1 METTTQSR
9 IIENPVIKDRV
20 IFLETAAETKGRYSL
35 LQVELSPT
43 GGNEMHIHKKFDET
57 FTVVKGVLGVQVG
70 DRIIHLQEGET
81 CTAYVGEAHRF
92 FNPSDTEKVTFNVL
106 IQPGS
111 TNFERSLQVM
121 YGLSRDGL
129 TNSKGIPTSVYHLGL
144 LMVWSDTHLP
154 GMGRWMEPILKWAAR
169 LAVKKGIDSQ
179 LKERY
184 CHV

>member
-1 METTTQSR
+1 METKTAR

-35 LQVELSPT
+35 LEVELSPN

-70 DRIIHLQEGET
+70 DQILHLEPGET
-81 CTAYVGEAHRF
+81 CTAYVGQAHRF
-92 FNPSDTEKVTFNVL
+92 FNPSDTEKVTFTVM

-111 TNFERSLQVM
+111 TSFERSLQVV

-129 TNSKGIPTSVYHLGL
+129 TTAKGMPKNIYHLGL
-144 LMVWSDTHLP
+144 LMVWSDTHFP
-154 GMGRWMEPILKWAAR
+154 GMGRWMEPLLRWAAR
-169 LAVKKGIDSQ
+169 LAVKKGIDRQ
-179 LKERY
+179 LKDSY
-184 CHV
+184 CLY